1 MRYTI
6 VSKVPPKYLEG
17 IEHLGTAPAV
27 LGGDRSRRDQEAV
40 GEGALAV
47 VDVRDDAEVPDDRRV
62 GLARCGHGRRS
73 GHSCLSV
80 VCGGPR

>member
-47 VDVRDDAEVPDDRRV
+47 VDVRDDASRASQETD
-62 GLARCGHGRRS
+62 
-73 GHSCLSV
+73 
-80 VCGGPR
+80 